1 MYLYIQQ
8 NLYELVVSETLNSS
22 KLVQNERLKQIN
34 NMSTSHQSGQ
44 RSTCG

>member
-8 NLYELVVSETLNSS
+8 NLYELVISETLISS

-34 NMSTSHQSGQ
+34 NMSTSHQ

>member
-22 KLVQNERLKQIN
+22 KLEQNERLKQIN